1 VPKAAATPKPE
12 ARPRTTRRAVLA
24 ALGAA
29 AVDAAAP
36 RRGSAAEAVDL
47 QLVLAADVSRSIN
60 DERFHIQRQG
70 YASAIADPRVVRA
83 MTSGAL
89 GRIALTFF
97 EWSGAGAQRTIVDWS
112 LIQDQETAEVFA
124 ASLLPVPRP
133 FAGPTA
139 IGDAIRFAM
148 EELAR
153 CPFPS
158 RQRVIDVSGDG
169 TNNNGMPVEMQRDL
183 AVAAGVTV
191 NGLAILSAEPSPFN
205 PQHTHPPGGLD
216 EYYRRNVTGGPGA
229 FMLSVLGFETF
240 GFAMVNK
247 LSREV
252 A

>member
-1 VPKAAATPKPE
+1 MRTAST
-12 ARPRTTRRAVLA
+12 RRTTLA

-29 AVDAAAP
+29 ALATALGP
-36 RRGSAAEAVDL
+36 RRARAAEPVDL

-70 YASAIADPRVVRA
+70 YAGAIADPRVVRA

-89 GRIALTFF
+89 GRIALSFF
-97 EWSGAGAQRTIVDWS
+97 EWSGGGAQRTIVDWTV
-112 LIQDQETAEVFA
+112 IQDQETAEVFA
-124 ASLLPVPRP
+124 GSLLAVPRP

-139 IGDAIRFAM
+139 IGEAIRFAM

-153 CPFPS
+153 CPYPA
-158 RQRVIDVSGDG
+158 RHRVIDVSGDG
-169 TNNNGMPVEMQRDL
+169 TNNNGSSVNIQRDL
-183 AVAAGVTV
+183 AVAAGVTI

-216 EYYRRNVTGGPGA
+216 EYYRQNVIGGPGA
-229 FMLSVLGFETF
+229 FLLSVLGFETF
-240 GFAMVNK
+240 GFALASK

>member
-1 VPKAAATPKPE
+1 VPKAAATP
-12 ARPRTTRRAVLA
+12 TRRAVLTA

-29 AVDAAAP
+29 SLRARRAAA
-36 RRGSAAEAVDL
+36 AEPVDL

-60 DERFHIQRQG
+60 EDRFRIQRQG

-83 MTSGAL
+83 MTSGAN

-97 EWSGAGAQRTIVDWS
+97 EWSGAGAQRTIVDWT

-124 ASLLPVPRP
+124 ASLLPIPRP

-139 IGDAIRFAM
+139 IGEAIRFAM

-153 CPFPS
+153 CPYPS
-158 RQRVIDVSGDG
+158 SQRVIDVSGDG
-169 TNNNGMPVEMQRDL
+169 TNNNGVSVEMQRDL
-183 AVAAGVTV
+183 AVAAGITV

-216 EYYRRNVTGGPGA
+216 EYYRRSVTGGPGS